1 MSTAD
6 RVLATKKGFYLS
18 LAIAQSPQ
26 IKGTHGAARL
36 EANRL
41 AC

>member
-18 LAIAQSPQ
+18 LAIAQSAQ

-36 EANRL
+36 EANPL